1 MKYYPGPHPL
11 VLCMEHTS
19 SAPRPMSKDEG
30 EIVNGEHGTEW
41 WASTVALSG
50 SGWRPI
56 GLRFQVY
63 RLGLM
68 RPGGAEGEH
77 VST

>member
-1 MKYYPGPHPL
+1 
-11 VLCMEHTS
+11 MELTS
-19 SAPRPMSKDEG
+19 MAPRLVSKDES
-30 EIVNGEHGTEW
+30 EILDVENAAQW

-56 GLRFQVY
+56 GLRFQVH

-68 RPGGAEGEH
+68 RPGGAEGDH